1 MNKLKKIII
10 CIAIIV
16 NLVMMIATF
25 VENSKGSTFAHTY
38 IYSSIWFVVL
48 WALFACTSIIYMIR
62 RKLYKRIPIIL
73 VHTAFVVILLGAFTS
88 WLTSESGDIY
98 LRKGIPTNEMITKEK
113 KTVLLDFPLKLKEFK
128 VIYYPGTDAAM
139 DYVSE
144 LTTGNETIN
153 ISMNN
158 IGEYKGYRFTQ
169 AGYDDDMQGTHLGV
183 YYDPWGICI
192 TYIGYILLFIS
203 FIVMLFNKHTRIRR
217 LYQHAIDPQKAKTT
231 IIAALLAIPVFASQV
246 GAQELKKI
254 DEKVANDFGKICV
267 LYNSRICPINTV
279 ATTFVTKLSG
289 KPTWNGM
296 SANQIFAGWI
306 FDVANWENAKMIE
319 IKDKE
324 TQKILGIDD
333 KWASFSD
340 FWNEYNEY
348 KLEKPLNDAYR
359 TGNKDMQ
366 KKLRDADEKFNVIR
380 MLYNGELLRM
390 FPYTDRTGKITWL
403 APGEKNTHGTLPSKE
418 WYFVRKSMDYLAE
431 SIMVNAYARAKV
443 LIQKIYDYQ
452 HIRGKE
458 VIPSKGAIYAELIY
472 TSINSQ
478 HLPIML
484 YLTLSLLLV
493 IVSTMKL
500 SDKNEKRCNMI
511 KYILIAVMIVHTTIL
526 LGLRWF
532 ISGHLPLS
540 NGYET
545 MQFMSWAVLVITIL
559 MHKKFNIIMQYGPLL
574 SSFALLVAM
583 ITDSNPQITQL
594 MPVLQS
600 PLLSVHV
607 MVIMFSY
614 ALFGLMALIGIQ
626 GIVAHHKG
634 EQEKEDKLAAMSQFL
649 LYPASSLLTI
659 GIFIGAIWANVSWG
673 KYWSWDPKEVWAL
686 ITMLI
691 YAAPLH
697 SDIKWMQKNHHIH
710 IYMIVAFLSVLMT
723 YFGVNYFLSGM
734 HSYA

>member
-10 CIAIIV
+10 CIAIIIT
-16 NLVMMIATF
+16 LVLMIATF
-25 VENSKGSTFAHTY
+25 VDNSKGSFFAHTY

-48 WALFACTSIIYMIR
+48 WALFACTSITYVIR
-62 RKLYKRIPIIL
+62 RKLYKRIPVFL
-73 VHTAFVVILLGAFTS
+73 VHVAFVVILLGAFTS

-98 LRKGIPTNEMITKEK
+98 LRKGIPTNEMITKNQ
-113 KTVLLDFPLKLKEFK
+113 KTVLLDFSLKLKEFK

-319 IKDKE
+319 INNKE
-324 TQKILGIDD
+324 TQKVLGIDD

-380 MLYNGELLRM
+380 MLYNGEMLRM
-390 FPYTDRTGKITWL
+390 FPYTDRTG
-403 APGEKNTHGTLPSKE
+403 
-418 WYFVRKSMDYLAE
+418 
-431 SIMVNAYARAKV
+431 
-443 LIQKIYDYQ
+443 QQ
-452 HIRGKE
+452 
-458 VIPSKGAIYAELIY
+458 
-472 TSINSQ
+472 
-478 HLPIML
+478 
-484 YLTLSLLLV
+484 
-493 IVSTMKL
+493 
-500 SDKNEKRCNMI
+500 
-511 KYILIAVMIVHTTIL
+511 
-526 LGLRWF
+526 
-532 ISGHLPLS
+532 
-540 NGYET
+540 
-545 MQFMSWAVLVITIL
+545 
-559 MHKKFNIIMQYGPLL
+559 
-574 SSFALLVAM
+574 
-583 ITDSNPQITQL
+583 
-594 MPVLQS
+594 
-600 PLLSVHV
+600 
-607 MVIMFSY
+607 
-614 ALFGLMALIGIQ
+614 
-626 GIVAHHKG
+626 
-634 EQEKEDKLAAMSQFL
+634 
-649 LYPASSLLTI
+649 
-659 GIFIGAIWANVSWG
+659 
-673 KYWSWDPKEVWAL
+673 
-686 ITMLI
+686 
-691 YAAPLH
+691 
-697 SDIKWMQKNHHIH
+697 
-710 IYMIVAFLSVLMT
+710 
-723 YFGVNYFLSGM
+723 
-734 HSYA
+734 